1 MGRDVTV
8 DGATVAVVGAGYPG
22 KRRIY
27 ERLAALGA
35 RVVILDE
42 PGHWSRQ
49 LVDDGVASEW
59 VSVPITGDPDEDAAS
74 VVSALSAAKVRPD
87 GILTFWEDSVSAAAR
102 VAAALGLP
110 GNPPE
115 GVDATR
121 SKVRT
126 RDLAA
131 QLGLPTP
138 RARRVRSLDEL
149 FAASDYVGF
158 PAVVKP
164 EFGSGAVGCVRVDN
178 IESLPS
184 IYSVVREVVDPERDA
199 IFRAGND
206 LLLEEYLDGV
216 EFDVDLIMQDGE
228 CLFWSVSQNLPTA
241 ELSFQET
248 GLHCPPDHDAKAVRR
263 LVELS
268 VRTVQAFGFRL
279 GVLHVE
285 GKCTS
290 KGPRIVE
297 VNARMGGGRI
307 HQIVEAVWGVDLIE
321 AHLRAVLGLP
331 QELSPSRKPRGAV
344 VNALVYA
351 PATGRLAALPLE
363 EVTPEADPGLV
374 IDVAAEVGQEVDGP
388 DRVFPTVLADVYVGA
403 KNVRRG
409 ETLIAEV
416 LRNPPVVTP
425 VRIRTRR

>member
-1 MGRDVTV
+1 MTV
-8 DGATVAVVGAGYPG
+8 DGATVAAVGAGYPG

-27 ERLAALGA
+27 ERLADLGA

-49 LVDDGVASEW
+49 LVDDGVAAEW
-59 VSVPITGDPDEDAAS
+59 LSVPFTGEADDDAAS
-74 VVSALSAAKVRPD
+74 AVGALAGAGIRPGRRSDVLGGVPAHRAACRGDAGPARQSD
-87 GILTFWEDSVSAAAR
+87 RGRRRRAQQATHAGSVERA
-102 VAAALGLP
+102 
-110 GNPPE
+110 
-115 GVDATR
+115 
-121 SKVRT
+121 
-126 RDLAA
+126 
-131 QLGLPTP
+131 GLPTP
-138 RARRVRSLDEL
+138 RAQRVQSVDQL
-149 FAASDYVGF
+149 FAAAADIGF

-164 EFGSGAVGCVRVDN
+164 EFGHSQVGCVRVDSY
-178 IESLPS
+178 ESLPDVYWLVRNEIAS
-184 IYSVVREVVDPERDA
+184 THVVNLYSRT
-199 IFRAGND
+199 D
-206 LLLEEYLDGV
+206 LLFEEYLDGV
-216 EFDVDLIMQDGE
+216 EFDVDLVLEDGE
-228 CLFWSVSQNLPTA
+228 CVFSSVSQQFPTH
-241 ELSFQET
+241 EPSFQET
-248 GLHCPPDHDAKAVRR
+248 GLHCPPRHAAKPVRR

-268 VRTVQAFGFRL
+268 IETVQAFGFRL

-307 HQIVEAVWGVDLIE
+307 HQIVEAVWEVDLIE
-321 AHLRAVLGLP
+321 AHLRAALGLP

-363 EVTPEADPGLV
+363 EVTPEAEPGLV
-374 IDVAAEVGQEVDGP
+374 IDVAAEVGQVVDGP

-409 ETLIAEV
+409 ESLIAEV

-425 VRIRTRR
+425 VVVRARR